1 MLLRDPNVES
11 SDPVLNGF
19 CNVYNLFSIVKEP
32 KCFKNLYN
40 SSYIALFLTNHPQS
54 FQSSVTIETGI
65 SDFHKM
71 VITVLKVFCKKK
83 QKQKIIQYRS
93 YKNFDN
99 QVFQREWNRFK
110 YKLLKNVSELIEFF
124 QSILDKYGPK
134 KWKCIW
140 ENNSN
145 FAAKNLGKAIMK
157 RSKLRNK

>member
-32 KCFKNLYN
+32 KYFKNLYN
-40 SSYIALFLTNHPQS
+40 SSYIALFLTNRPQS

-83 QKQKIIQYRS
+83 TETKNHSIQ
-93 YKNFDN
+93 
-99 QVFQREWNRFK
+99 
-110 YKLLKNVSELIEFF
+110 EL
-124 QSILDKYGPK
+124 
-134 KWKCIW
+134 
-140 ENNSN
+140 
-145 FAAKNLGKAIMK
+145 
-157 RSKLRNK
+157 